1 MEADEL
7 SIQQEAR
14 RFNAGMNRIV
24 QEMPPL
30 TLERLELR
38 LLSFHKD
45 VLPPGADIREH
56 EHPNYELAFVGRGG
70 MTSTCDGV
78 KVYCSSRNGRIFLMS
93 PLTLHRRRFDAEV
106 NLNRTMVFSVAGL
119 DETGRQLCRQLPELV
134 RAKGFGLEPSPSLAA
149 LRDELERQ
157 ATFSLPLATEATVH
171 CLRAFLVLCFQ
182 ENFPELFG
190 PGAGA
195 APLAGVSDVD
205 RIVEIKR
212 FVEHVMGKPVAL
224 EDFERHFGLSSR
236 HLNRLFKRATGMT
249 LGDYV
254 ARRKM
259 AHAEELLLGSNA
271 SVAEVAKALGF
282 KTASLFSIFFHKRKG
297 RSPTAFRQ

>member
-1 MEADEL
+1 MSEL
-7 SIQQEAR
+7 DVLQLEAR

-30 TLERLELR
+30 ALERLEVR

-45 VLPPGADIREH
+45 VLPPGLDILEH
-56 EHPNYELAFVGRGG
+56 EHPNYELAFVERGG
-70 MTSTCDGV
+70 MTSTCDGA
-78 KVYCSSRNGRIFLMS
+78 KIHCSSRNGRIFLMP
-93 PLTLHRRRFDAEV
+93 PLTLHRRHFDGCV

-119 DETGRQLCRQLPELV
+119 DEAGRQLCRQLPALI
-134 RAKGFGLEPSPSLAA
+134 RAKSFGVEPSPSLAA
-149 LRDELERQ
+149 LRDEVERQ
-157 ATFSLPLATEATVH
+157 AAFSLPLAAEAARH
-171 CLRAFLVLCFQ
+171 CLRAFLVLFFQ
-182 ENFPELFG
+182 DNFPELFG
-190 PGAGA
+190 PGAGT

-212 FVEHVMGKPVAL
+212 FVEHVMGNPVAL
-224 EDFERHFGLSSR
+224 EDFERRFGLSSR

-254 ARRKM
+254 ARRKL
-259 AHAEELLLGSNA
+259 ARAEELLLGSNA
-271 SVAEVAKALGF
+271 PVSEVAKALGF
-282 KTASLFSIFFHKRKG
+282 KSPSLFSIFFRKHKG